1 MPLRI
6 SRPLLPGNDLVSHG
20 PNPVD
25 LQSDDIA
32 HAQLESR
39 MLDPRAVREGP
50 GAEEL
55 AGVQAGPLRH
65 VRDRLSHRELPPV
78 GPAHQLPPVGPA
90 HRRGLVVDEDP
101 SREVARARQDLVGG
115 DDHRRDAIGEGFR
128 MLRAELVGIDVSIL
142 LRTDGSSTENRSG
155 IGHL

>member
-1 MPLRI
+1 
-6 SRPLLPGNDLVSHG
+6 
-20 PNPVD
+20 
-25 LQSDDIA
+25 
-32 HAQLESR
+32 

-65 VRDRLSHRELPPV
+65 VRDRLSHRE
-78 GPAHQLPPVGPA
+78 LPPVGPA

-128 MLRAELVGIDVSIL
+128 MLRAEPAGIDVSIL